1 MRQFF
6 RADKHILQKISHMMI
21 EYHYGCKNLK
31 EKIEKSYQTKNVFIG
46 PRNLREG
53 DIFAERY

>member
-1 MRQFF
+1 
-6 RADKHILQKISHMMI
+6 MMI

-31 EKIEKSYQTKNVFIG
+31 EKIEKSGFKVSVTIPKIDQEYRKNVRFY
-46 PRNLREG
+46 G